1 MGSSATAILKT
12 NSATYDITFGTHFH
26 DGSEKIQNSQGNM
39 FYALNQNGYYSSSA
53 EFTNKYTD
61 KYQNSYTYTHRTF
74 LWANFSS
81 PSVQFLLGQ
90 DAIVDGNF
98 QGSPNGSYG
107 FEEFSFNWNFE
118 VLDADAV
125 LRFTSVYPLGTGL
138 YTLENLITGEIKL
151 LENNVSQEYLT
162 LNKGSNYLLSLNMRK
177 QSISDG
183 EDNIVHLHFENASFS
198 VPAPSN
204 ILILLLA
211 LIAVIPLRK
220 SFPRFA

>member
-12 NSATYDITFGTHFH
+12 NSATYDITLGTHFH
-26 DGSEKIQNSQGNM
+26 DGSEKVQNSQGGM
-39 FYALNQNGYYSSSA
+39 FYALNKNGHYWSSA
-53 EFTNKYTD
+53 EFTKKYTD
-61 KYQNSYTYTHRTF
+61 KEQNAHTYTHRTF
-74 LWANFSS
+74 LQADFSS

-90 DAIVDGNF
+90 DTNVDGNF
-98 QGSPNGSYG
+98 RGSDNGSYG

-118 VLDADAV
+118 VLDEDA
-125 LRFTSVYPLGTGL
+125 LLTFTSAYLLGGGL
-138 YTLENLITGEIKL
+138 YTLENLITGEIKSL
-151 LENNVSQEYLT
+151 KNGVSHEYLT
-162 LNKGSNYLLSLNMRK
+162 LNKGSNYLLSLNMHN

-183 EDNIVHLHFENASFS
+183 ADNIVHLYFENASFS

-220 SFPRFA
+220 SLK